1 MRKTDTGFL
10 IITLALSDLQVAAWL
25 SWQQRH
31 CRSAI
36 PYETPIS
43 SFDQNWVRITQY
55 RGISVNNRIE
65 KTVKPAVPR
74 QNNRL

>member
-10 IITLALSDLQVAAWL
+10 ITTLTLSVLQAGAWL
-25 SWQQRH
+25 SWQQHH

-55 RGISVNNRIE
+55 RGVSVNRKI
-65 KTVKPAVPR
+65 KKKVKPAVPSE
-74 QNNRL
+74 NNRL

>member
-1 MRKTDTGFL
+1 MRKTDIGFL
-10 IITLALSDLQVAAWL
+10 ITTLTLSVLQAGAWV
-25 SWQQRH
+25 SWQQHH

-55 RGISVNNRIE
+55 RGIPVNRKIKIKKGQTCSTE
-65 KTVKPAVPR
+65 R
-74 QNNRL
+74 E